1 MPTNKEPHDWARD
14 DTSNRDGLWGG
25 RFEDKTYA
33 APLDAA
39 TQDNNPCPPGYR
51 VPTVNEFIE
60 MAKAVTGLET
70 MVYGDTS
77 YRVTDL
83 AAVFARSPL
92 KMPWAGQAVVGEPYR
107 EAAAS
112 TGRTC
117 PSSPAQAT
125 SSPMRRV
132 SSCSTAPAYT

>member
-1 MPTNKEPHDWARD
+1 MRRRSMPPRRTTIPALR
-14 DTSNRDGLWGG
+14 
-25 RFEDKTYA
+25 
-33 APLDAA
+33 
-39 TQDNNPCPPGYR
+39 GYR

-77 YRVTDL
+77 YKVTDL

-92 KMPWAGQAVVGEPYR
+92 KMPWAGQAVVGGTV
-107 EAAAS
+107 S
-112 TGRTC
+112 GGRGVYWTNM
-117 PSSPAQAT
+117 PITPAQAT